1 MSEAKTEQSSAIKLS
16 RRVQNLEISP
26 TTAVMQEANRLKREG
41 VEVIDFGPGEPDFA
55 TPENIKQAGHR
66 AIDQNFTK
74 YTEVAGIPALKQA
87 VADRYRQRWGA
98 EFQSS
103 EIILCAGGKQALFNL
118 ALALFEPGD
127 EVVIPAPYWVTFP
140 EQVRLA
146 GARPVFVDVP
156 ERERFI
162 LKADMIQPALTES
175 TRAVIICSPNN
186 PTGAVIPEAEIRKLA
201 ELARSRNLMLISDET
216 YERFCYRG
224 DQAFS
229 AAALWNEARENVMV
243 VSAVSKTYSMTGW
256 RLGYALGPK
265 AEISAAANIQSH
277 ATSNPVSISQMAA
290 LEALM
295 GDQNSV
301 QQMKSEYRKRRDFAH
316 AELLKIPGIT
326 CDLPDGAFYFFPN
339 VRKFLGPRIPDS
351 VAMAKF
357 LLQQARVAVVPGS
370 AFGAEGYVRIS
381 YATSIENL
389 AEGIRRMGE
398 ALSNSLTL
406 TA

>member
-1 MSEAKTEQSSAIKLS
+1 MSELKTERPSAVKLS

-41 VEVIDFGPGEPDFA
+41 IEVIDFGPGEPDFA
-55 TPENIKQAGHR
+55 TPDNIKQAGHR

-87 VADRYRQRWGA
+87 VAERYRSSWGA
-98 EFQSS
+98 EFQPN

-118 ALALFEPGD
+118 ALTLFEPGD
-127 EVVIPAPYWVTFP
+127 EVIIPAPYWVTFP

-156 ERERFI
+156 EKDRFI
-162 LKADMIQPALTES
+162 LRTEMLEPSLTES

-186 PTGAVIPEAEIRKLA
+186 PTGAVIHEAEIRKLVA
-201 ELARSRNLMLISDET
+201 LARSRNLMLISDET
-216 YERFCYRG
+216 YERFCYQG

-229 AAALWNEARENVMV
+229 TAALWNEARENLVV

-265 AEISAAANIQSH
+265 AVISAAANIQSH

-290 LEALM
+290 VEALN
-295 GDQNSV
+295 GDQKSV
-301 QQMKSEYRKRRDFAH
+301 QRMKEEYRKRRDFAH
-316 AELLKIPGIT
+316 AELVKISGIT

-339 VRKFLGPRIPDS
+339 ISRFLGPKIPDS
-351 VAMAKF
+351 VAMARF
-357 LLQQARVAVVPGS
+357 LLQEARVAVVPGS
-370 AFGAEGYVRIS
+370 AFGAEGYFRIS
-381 YATSIENL
+381 YATSMENL
-389 AEGIRRMGE
+389 AEGIRRIRE
-398 ALSNSLTL
+398 ALSKV
-406 TA
+406 